1 MEVKPREQNKGLT
14 EVAPTAEY
22 GHLDLQHIC
31 CQLIRT
37 ATTPPPQPRRY
48 LGTPLLNFSLIILEA
63 PLMSVSVSS

>member
-37 ATTPPPQPRRY
+37 ATTPPPASKIFRN
-48 LGTPLLNFSLIILEA
+48 TPSEFLFDNFGSPSDECF
-63 PLMSVSVSS
+63 S